1 METTDI
7 RNVSSEDILNGRFL
21 ELWVDGEERANVVAV
36 TATSTLNTTKVP
48 VAGTF
53 SNIVFT
59 TSAEGSGEF
68 TIYKLIDDDLDNKIN
83 DAIKEGKPFE
93 FDLTGQITNNSNKKT
108 YRVLIEQCVITSF
121 KPIDASVDGTDPLK
135 NVYSFEYE
143 PSNVTING

>member
-1 METTDI
+1 METVDI
-7 RNVSSEDILNGRFL
+7 RNVNTEDILNGRFL
-21 ELWVDGEERANVVAV
+21 ELWVDGAQKANVVAV

-68 TIYKLIDDDLDNKIN
+68 TIYKLIDDDLDDVIN
-83 DAIKEGKPFE
+83 SAIKEGKPLE
-93 FDLTGQITNNSNKKT
+93 FDLTGQITNKSNNKT

-121 KPIDASVDGTDPLK
+121 KPIDVSIDGTDPLK

>member
-1 METTDI
+1 MADI

-36 TATSTLNTTKVP
+36 TATSTLNTTKVAI
-48 VAGTF
+48 AGTF

-93 FDLTGQITNNSNKKT
+93 FDLTGQITNNSNKKE